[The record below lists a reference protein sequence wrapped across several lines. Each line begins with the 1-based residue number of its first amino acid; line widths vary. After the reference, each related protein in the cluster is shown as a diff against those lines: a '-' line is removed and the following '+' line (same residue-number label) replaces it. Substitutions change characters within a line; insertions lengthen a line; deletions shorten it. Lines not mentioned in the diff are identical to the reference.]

1 MGNYSSRMLGDLK
14 SQTGNSMTIQILAR
28 VGNDHNL
35 FGLEEQ
41 RLSPEFKSKN
51 YINNKC
57 CLVGAETMKKTQ
69 NF

>member
-51 YINNKC
+51 YTNNK
-57 CLVGAETMKKTQ
+57 
-69 NF
+69 